1 MAIYRSVLGSDGAR
15 GKKHVWRPHVRTYGF
30 KYSRHCW
37 YFSAPSDLSTLLQ
50 VEQGIVPPL
59 PYSVRPWPMAMGEV
73 LNMLARDKLLVLE
86 AEWTTASA
94 NNDRR

>member
-1 MAIYRSVLGSDGAR
+1 
-15 GKKHVWRPHVRTYGF
+15 
-30 KYSRHCW
+30 
-37 YFSAPSDLSTLLQ
+37 
-50 VEQGIVPPL
+50 
-59 PYSVRPWPMAMGEV
+59 MAMGEV